1 MSNLQL
7 MNSPP
12 RYNYVFQQLSD
23 LGLSNRLAL
32 EVSQNV
38 KISSYEAQHV
48 IWTKGDE
55 VDSLQL
61 IISGLVTEFI
71 PAVKIKSTFIDLY
84 WEGRWFGEQHVINGT
99 RSISDYVCLVP
110 TDVLKIPVAAV
121 RQILDVD
128 QGFTRR
134 LLALASWR
142 NQNTLERLILV
153 RHGNPNLRIV
163 VGLTLFA
170 EAQLHYAN
178 RSGHGKTPSSV
189 EVYVSQSLLAS
200 LLGVSR
206 TLFSNVLH
214 ALCKEKLL
222 FTSYK
227 KIVFVSLEAWMG
239 FAQRHRSV
247 RLTNFDPTLEE
258 ILRMFTPLD

>member
-1 MSNLQL
+1 MSGLQL
-7 MNSPP
+7 MSSPP

-32 EVSQNV
+32 EVSQSV
-38 KISSYEAQHV
+38 KIASYEAQQV
-48 IWTKGDE
+48 IWNKGDE

-61 IISGLVTEFI
+61 IISGLVTEFV
-71 PAVKIKSTFIDLY
+71 PAQKIKSTFIDLY

-99 RSISDYVCLVP
+99 RAISDYVCLVP
-110 TDVLKIPVAAV
+110 TDVLKIPVATV

-128 QGFTRR
+128 LGFTRR
-134 LLALASWR
+134 LLALAAWR

-153 RHGNPNLRIV
+153 RHGNPNMRIV

-170 EAQLHYAN
+170 ESQIHYAM
-178 RSGHGKTPSSV
+178 RSAHSKVPTSV

-206 TLFSNVLH
+206 TLFSNALH
-214 ALCKEKLL
+214 AMCREKLL

-227 KIVFVSLEAWMG
+227 KIVFVSLPAWTA
-239 FAQRHRSV
+239 FAQRHRRT
-247 RLTNFDPTLEE
+247 RLTNFDPTLED
-258 ILRMFTPLD
+258 ILRMFKAPE